1 MAAVTPAISGAIPPG
16 GASTAA
22 ANTTLPVAIVVSS
35 RPVAGGN
42 QSRQRQMAKTQHG
55 LRGAG
60 ANNFQEPVI
69 VGPNNGG
76 LK

>member
-1 MAAVTPAISGAIPPG
+1 MAAVTPATAGAMPAG
-16 GASTAA
+16 GASAA
-22 ANTTLPVAIVVSS
+22 AGNTTLPVAIVVSS
-35 RPVAGGN
+35 RPVAGG

-60 ANNFQEPVI
+60 ANSFQEPVI

>member
-1 MAAVTPAISGAIPPG
+1 MAAVTPAAAGAMPAG
-16 GASTAA
+16 GASAA
-22 ANTTLPVAIVVSS
+22 AGNTTLPVAIVVSS

-60 ANNFQEPVI
+60 ANSFQEPVI